1 MTAKAIADILLAIEA
16 QVASLDWTK
25 DGVDV
30 WPLYRSEIRARL
42 FINLVG
48 AVAEQRFRPRLADLV
63 AGLWPGFRKPSA
75 VGSTVVMNDGYSLQR
90 VGEQTIDRFCTPIC
104 EGLTRAGSAHVL
116 VDLSIPPTGGLAAC
130 MEAAGSRVL
139 LAKLRGVVLTQ
150 LGPDPW
156 IADRCDRLKE
166 AASVAGADPEVIP
179 SARAMAARQLAM
191 FDLARYFE
199 RLLRWHKASRVFVVS
214 YYSVAGFAMNL
225 AAFRLGVPAIDVQH
239 GVINPEHTA
248 YTHWRAP
255 PNEGSALMPTAY
267 WTWSEEEARIIREGV
282 PLAGDA
288 VVVGGHPFVE
298 AWQAGWFETAS
309 TARSEAVALKGRLPS
324 HMHALVTLQPGLM
337 EEAVLRPLLDAM
349 REVRN
354 VEWWVRGHPGSQND
368 LSVVESLL
376 KNTDATYDL
385 EASTRLPLYA
395 LLENADIHLTHSSST
410 VIEAANFGVPSVLW
424 SGYGEEL
431 FPALVGA
438 GVALVGES
446 GPEVIR
452 LVRSARAS
460 RRRPGAPVS
469 AIRLPDALLALS
481 K

>member
-1 MTAKAIADILLAIEA
+1 MTAKAIADVLLAIEA
-16 QVASLDWTK
+16 QVAGLDWTR

-30 WPLYRSEIRARL
+30 WPLYRNEIRARL
-42 FINLVG
+42 SISLVG
-48 AVAEQRFRPRLADLV
+48 AAAESRFRPRIADLI
-63 AGLWPGFRKPSA
+63 AGLWWGFRKPFA
-75 VGSTVVMNDGYSLQR
+75 GGSTVVMNDGFSLQR
-90 VGEQTIDRFCTPIC
+90 IGEQTIDRFCTPIC
-104 EGLTRAGSAHVL
+104 EGLTRAGSANVL
-116 VDLSIPPTGGLAAC
+116 VDLGIPPTGGLAPC

-139 LAKLRGVVLTQ
+139 LAKLRGVGLAR

-191 FDLARYFE
+191 FDLSRYFE
-199 RLLRWHKASRVFVVS
+199 RLLRWHRASRVFVVS

-239 GVINPEHTA
+239 GVIDPEHTA

-255 PNEGSALMPTAY
+255 PNKGSPLMPTAY
-267 WTWSEEEARIIREGV
+267 WTWGEEEARIIRDGI
-282 PLAGDA
+282 PLPEEA
-288 VVVGGHPFVE
+288 VVAGGHPFVE

-309 TARSEAVALKGRLPS
+309 TARSEALALRDRRPA
-324 HMHALVTLQPGLM
+324 HIHALVTLQPGLM
-337 EEAVLRPLLDAM
+337 EEAVLRPVLDAM
-349 REVRN
+349 REVRD
-354 VEWWVRGHPGSQND
+354 VDWWVRGHPGSQND
-368 LSVVESLL
+368 LSAVGSLL
-376 KNTDATYDL
+376 KDTGATYDL

-431 FPALVGA
+431 FPAVVGA
-438 GVALVGES
+438 GVALVGET

-452 LVRSARAS
+452 LVRSTSAS
-460 RRRPGAPVS
+460 RRRPGAPASV
-469 AIRLPDALLALS
+469 IRLPDALLALS